1 MTQEMIVSVASAAAS
16 LFVAFC
22 SFLISFLKTKQATKE
37 AEAVKARYA
46 EAVFNQTY
54 MICPNC
60 GQKCELKDII
70 WLSPR
75 DNSRDSGGA
84 SSSKTN
90 KNDYQVLN

>member
-1 MTQEMIVSVASAAAS
+1 MTQEMIISVASAAAS

-54 MICPNC
+54 MICPQC
-60 GQKCELKDII
+60 GQKCELKDIV

-75 DNSRDSGGA
+75 DSGSA
-84 SSSKTN
+84 SSSKT

>member
-54 MICPNC
+54 MICPHC
-60 GQKCELKDII
+60 GRKCELKDIV
-70 WLSPR
+70 WLSP
-75 DNSRDSGGA
+75 RDSGGA

-90 KNDYQVLN
+90 KNDYQVLS

>member
-46 EAVFNQTY
+46 EAVFNQTF
-54 MICPNC
+54 MICPHC
-60 GQKCELKDII
+60 DQKCELKDIV

-75 DNSRDSGGA
+75 SDAN
-84 SSSKTN
+84 SSKT
-90 KNDYQVLN
+90 KNDYQVLS

>member
-46 EAVFNQTY
+46 EAVFNQTF
-54 MICPNC
+54 MICPHC

-75 DNSRDSGGA
+75 DNRDSGGA
-84 SSSKTN
+84 SSSKT
-90 KNDYQVLN
+90 KTNDYQVLN

>member
-1 MTQEMIVSVASAAAS
+1 MSQEMIVSVSSAAAS

-22 SFLISFLKTKQATKE
+22 SFLVSFLKTKQAAKE

-54 MICPNC
+54 MICPQC
-60 GQKCELKDII
+60 GQKCELKDIV

-75 DNSRDSGGA
+75 DTSDSGGA
-84 SSSKTN
+84 SSSKTK

>member
-22 SFLISFLKTKQATKE
+22 SFLVSFLKTKQATKE

-54 MICPNC
+54 MICPHC
-60 GQKCELKDII
+60 GAKCELKDIV
-70 WLSPR
+70 WLSQR
-75 DNSRDSGGA
+75 DTRDSGGA
-84 SSSKTN
+84 SSSKT
-90 KNDYQVLN
+90 KTNDYQVLN

>member
-1 MTQEMIVSVASAAAS
+1 MTQEMIISVASAAAS

-54 MICPNC
+54 MFCPHC

-75 DNSRDSGGA
+75 DNRDSGGA
-84 SSSKTN
+84 SLSKT
-90 KNDYQVLN
+90 KTNDYQVLN